1 MAANKT
7 ATAEGLIYKGHP
19 LRRVDNL
26 IYYGTMAEKYIIM
39 MQVLDTKKE
48 QDLDLATKVSI
59 QLQLTDPELKSLWED
74 HVLYEKQVEKLEG
87 KAFRSPTEEQTL
99 KQLKKQKL
107 EGKTQLMAV
116 LDRLKKQG

>member
-1 MAANKT
+1 MDQQELAI
-7 ATAEGLIYKGHP
+7 L
-19 LRRVDNL
+19 
-26 IYYGTMAEKYIIM
+26 EKY
-39 MQVLDTKKE
+39 
-48 QDLDLATKVSI
+48 AA
-59 QLQLTDPELKSLWED
+59 TDPELKSLWED

-87 KAFRSPTEEQTL
+87 KGFRSPTEEQTL